1 MINHRKY
8 KIKEKILGDLN
19 KRFRDVMDNPEPFN
33 EKEING
39 IIEEII
45 KNSIPSDILEPFNP
59 EIVPLGRNDK
69 GTKDLYHNKRYY
81 YEHAFPKGFKP
92 ESQDSISG
100 DAVDDMSEY
109 QGESRNVFPEFQS
122 IDFIHEKMLYGRIDT
137 HNRPIYPSNKFLK
150 LVPGTQDVLL
160 LDFVCEALI
169 DMLDKINRMKEI
181 KKLSKKSAYY
191 SFQIKTG
198 WSDSLADH
206 HKTMESLFQGFIR
219 KYAKQGSSKIK
230 NYRDYIKEFTL
241 FLDVLLP
248 VFPMTRSNLQLR
260 RASNPAMSG
269 IVFEISD
276 AKHDDDKKKYT
287 SFILDEHFLQIQKI
301 ANAFGFMVDRN
312 APWRFIAD
320 LESPQMSDRMGDKG
334 YASLQDMFD
343 KCYYQTHFFEISAL
357 KKYMLSFY
365 DSYVEAFPYYT
376 ETKVCGQGSKSKLT
390 YRKKRIETDFT
401 DRKLIELYYFIRAK
415 EAKKEWN
422 QDYFDLSVEEAFEVF
437 QHYGLTECLHHIHD
451 KTCLIVGDGANYGVR
466 TKKEENYR
474 IFSTHQPY
482 RKKTFTIKL

>member
-334 YASLQDMFD
+334 YARLQDMFD

-474 IFSTHQPY
+474 IFSTPHPY